1 MNKQEIYEN
10 LRQQHIWYEVTEH
23 KAVYNMEDLSDVE
36 IPYPQADAKN
46 LFIRDNKKQNYYLI
60 TVRGNQRVDLKAFR
74 KANGTR
80 PLSFASEEDLTEKMG
95 LQAGLVTPLGGLK
108 DEKSS
113 GEGFLGA
120 YFFGNDALIGVHP
133 NENTATIWM
142 KTEDLLRIIRAHG
155 NEVHCVSM

>member
-1 MNKQEIYEN
+1 MNKQEIYEY
-10 LRQQHIWYEVTEH
+10 LSQQHIWYEVTEH

-46 LFIRDNKKQNYYLI
+46 LFVRDNKKQNYYLI

-80 PLSFASEEDLTEKMG
+80 PLSFASEEDLTEKM
-95 LQAGLVTPLGGLK
+95 VFV
-108 DEKSS
+108 D
-113 GEGFLGA
+113 A
-120 YFFGNDALIGVHP
+120 YFLENDALIGVHP

-155 NEVHCVSM
+155 NEVYCVSM